1 MTIQEVLQQLEALGT
16 EQARKVYR
24 QHGISTPMF
33 GVSYAHLGKLQK
45 KLKIN
50 HDLAVELWN
59 SGNHDARILATM
71 IADPKQLTLEQIEAC
86 AADLSDY
93 ALTDAL
99 AGLVAKTSGARQVL
113 DQWKDS
119 DQEWPGQLAWGI
131 LGRLAAS
138 DSTLTDEFF
147 TPYLHTIEQEI
158 HTRPNRVRHAMNGAL
173 IGIGMRNAQLE
184 AEALRIAA
192 AIGKV
197 KVDHG
202 QTSCKT
208 PDAAS
213 YIKKAKARG
222 AKS

>member
-1 MTIQEVLQQLEALGT
+1 MTAQEILQQLEALGT

-33 GVSYAHLGKLQK
+33 GVSYADLGKLQK

>member
-24 QHGISTPMF
+24 QHGITTPMF

-45 KLKIN
+45 KLKTN

-71 IADPKQLTLEQIEAC
+71 IADPKQLTLAQVEAC
-86 AADLSDY
+86 VDELSNY
-93 ALTDAL
+93 VITDAL
-99 AGLVAKTSGARQVL
+99 TGLVAKTSVARQVL
-113 DQWKDS
+113 DMWKNS
-119 DQEWPGQLAWGI
+119 ETEWTGQLAWGI
-131 LGRLAAS
+131 LGRLAVS
-138 DSTLTDEFF
+138 DSTLPDDFF
-147 TPYLHTIEQEI
+147 KPYLDIIEREI
-158 HTRPNRVRHAMNGAL
+158 HTRPNRVRHSMNGAL

-222 AKS
+222 AK